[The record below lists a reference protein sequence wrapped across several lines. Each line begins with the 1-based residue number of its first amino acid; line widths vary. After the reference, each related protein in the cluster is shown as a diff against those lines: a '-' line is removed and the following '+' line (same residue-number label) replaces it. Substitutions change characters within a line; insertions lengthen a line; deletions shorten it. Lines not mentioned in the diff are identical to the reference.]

1 MITLVPIEP
10 VSEAHGALIVAAFNR
25 LLIDGGGQPDGYG
38 NGWDGDWGN
47 GNGDG
52 RGWGTGAGDGYGK
65 GWGGGKIPEA
75 WRVEI

>member
-25 LLIDGGGQPDGYG
+25 LLIDGGGQPDGDG
-38 NGWDGDWGN
+38 EGWDGDWGD
-47 GNGDG
+47 GWGYG
-52 RGWGTGAGDGYGK
+52 RGWGTRTGDGYGW
-65 GWGGGKIPEA
+65 GWGAGKIPEA